1 MSTGQLYE
9 IAELNLKFSVSL
21 SQTVYSHGWVQLAPW
36 EWNPDQNCISRKES
50 LDDNNIVSLYLSQ
63 VSPKSFVI
71 ESDKCDLSQNQVKV
85 LKHRASRWISGEW
98 NPEGA
103 MQTARKLNSSIEL
116 YLKQGGGRFLRSSTF
131 YEDLIKT
138 ICTINTN
145 WASTVHMIKALVSQS
160 EGGCFPNPTQVSN
173 LGSEFLKKKTRMGFR
188 SDVVYRVSRFF
199 AELNVGTG
207 LEDEVQFGLTK
218 ERLLNF
224 KGLGPY
230 SANHMMMLSLDF
242 SSIPIDSEVSSYCK
256 AWYGL
261 EPNEIEAFFDPWGDY
276 KVLGYKLDRTLRS
289 QRWRY
294 SLKRCSY

>member
-1 MSTGQLYE
+1 
-9 IAELNLKFSVSL
+9 
-21 SQTVYSHGWVQLAPW
+21 
-36 EWNPDQNCISRKES
+36 
-50 LDDNNIVSLYLSQ
+50 
-63 VSPKSFVI
+63 VI
-71 ESDKCDLSQNQVKV
+71 KSDKCDLNQNQVNI
-85 LKHRASRWISGEW
+85 LKRRASRWISGEW

-103 MQTARKLNSSIEL
+103 MQTARRLNSHIAL

-145 WASTVHMIKALVSQS
+145 WASTVHMIKALVSQF
-160 EGGCFPNPTQVSN
+160 EGECFPNPTQVSN
-173 LGSEFLKKKTRMGFR
+173 LGSEFLKKNTRMGFR
-188 SDVVYRVSRFF
+188 SDVVYRMSRFF

-207 LEDEVQFGLTK
+207 LEDDVRVNLTK
-218 ERLLNF
+218 EGLLNF

-256 AWYGL
+256 EWYGL
-261 EPNEIEAFFDPWGDY
+261 GPHEIEAFFDPWGEY

-289 QRWRY
+289 QKWRD
-294 SLKRCSY
+294 SLK

>member
-1 MSTGQLYE
+1 MSNSQLYE
-9 IAELNLKFSVSL
+9 IGELNLRFSVSL
-21 SQTVYSHGWVQLAPW
+21 RQTVYSHGWVQLAPW
-36 EWNPDQNCISRKES
+36 EWIPDQHCISRKES
-50 LDDNNIVSLYLSQ
+50 LDGNNIVSLCLLQ
-63 VSPKSFVI
+63 VTPKSFVI
-71 ESDKCDLSQNQVKV
+71 KSDKCDLNQNQVNI
-85 LKHRASRWISGEW
+85 LKRRASRWISGEW

-103 MQTARKLNSSIEL
+103 MQTARRLNSHIAL

-160 EGGCFPNPTQVSN
+160 EGECFPNPTQVSN
-173 LGSEFLKKKTRMGFR
+173 LGSEFLKKNTRMGFR

-207 LEDEVQFGLTK
+207 LEDDVRVNLTK
-218 ERLLNF
+218 EGLLNF

-256 AWYGL
+256 EWYGL
-261 EPNEIEAFFDPWGDY
+261 GPHEIEAFFDPWGEY

-289 QRWRY
+289 QKWRD
-294 SLKRCSY
+294 SLK

>member
-1 MSTGQLYE
+1 MSSRQLYE
-9 IAELNLKFSVSL
+9 IGELNLRFNVSL
-21 SQTVYSHGWVQLAPW
+21 RQTVYSHGWVQLAPW

-50 LDDNNIVSLYLSQ
+50 LDGNNIVFLCLLQ
-63 VSPKSFVI
+63 VTPKSFVI
-71 ESDKCDLSQNQVKV
+71 KSDTCDLNQNQVNI
-85 LKHRASRWISGEW
+85 LKRRASRWISGEW

-103 MQTARKLNSSIEL
+103 MQTARRLNSHIAL

-160 EGGCFPNPTQVSN
+160 EGECFPNPTQVSN
-173 LGSEFLKKKTRMGFR
+173 LGSEFLKKNTRMGFR

-207 LEDEVQFGLTK
+207 LEDDVRVNLTK
-218 ERLLNF
+218 EGLLNF

-256 AWYGL
+256 EWYGL
-261 EPNEIEAFFDPWGDY
+261 GPHEIEAFFDPWGEY

-289 QRWRY
+289 QKWRD
-294 SLKRCSY
+294 SLK

>member
-1 MSTGQLYE
+1 MSSRQLYE
-9 IAELNLKFSVSL
+9 IGELNLRFNVSL
-21 SQTVYSHGWVQLAPW
+21 RQTVYSHGWVQLAPW
-36 EWNPDQNCISRKES
+36 EWNPDQNCISRKEL
-50 LDDNNIVSLYLSQ
+50 LDGKNIVFLCLSQ
-63 VSPKSFVI
+63 VTPKSFLI
-71 ESDKCDLSQNQVKV
+71 KSDKCDLNQNQVNI
-85 LKHRASRWISGEW
+85 LKRRASRWISGEW

-103 MQTARKLNSSIEL
+103 MQTARRLNSHIAL

-131 YEDLIKT
+131 YEDLVKT

-160 EGGCFPNPTQVSN
+160 EGECFPNPTQVSN
-173 LGSEFLKKKTRMGFR
+173 LGSEFLKKNTRMGFR
-188 SDVVYRVSRFF
+188 SDVVYRMSRFF

-207 LEDEVQFGLTK
+207 LEDDVRVNLTK
-218 ERLLNF
+218 EGLLNF

-256 AWYGL
+256 EWYGL
-261 EPNEIEAFFDPWGDY
+261 GPHEIEAFFDPWGEY

-289 QRWRY
+289 QKWRD
-294 SLKRCSY
+294 SLK

>member
-1 MSTGQLYE
+1 MSSRQLYE
-9 IAELNLKFSVSL
+9 IGELNLRFNVSL
-21 SQTVYSHGWVQLAPW
+21 RQTVYSHGWVQLAPW

-50 LDDNNIVSLYLSQ
+50 LDGNNIVSLCLLQ
-63 VSPKSFVI
+63 VTPKSFVI
-71 ESDKCDLSQNQVKV
+71 KSDKCDLNQNQVNI
-85 LKHRASRWISGEW
+85 LKRRASRWISGEW

-103 MQTARKLNSSIEL
+103 MQTARRLNSHIAL

-145 WASTVHMIKALVSQS
+145 WASTVHMIKALVTRS
-160 EGGCFPNPTQVSN
+160 EGECFPNPTQVSN
-173 LGSEFLKKKTRMGFR
+173 LGSEFLKKNTRMGFR

-207 LEDEVQFGLTK
+207 LEDDVRVNLTK
-218 ERLLNF
+218 EGLLNF

-256 AWYGL
+256 EWYGL
-261 EPNEIEAFFDPWGDY
+261 GPHEIEAFFDPWGEY

-289 QRWRY
+289 QKWRD
-294 SLKRCSY
+294 SLK

>member
-1 MSTGQLYE
+1 MSSRQLYE
-9 IAELNLKFSVSL
+9 IGELNLRFNVSL
-21 SQTVYSHGWVQLAPW
+21 RQTVYSHGWVQLAPW

-50 LDDNNIVSLYLSQ
+50 LDGNNIVSLCLLQ
-63 VSPKSFVI
+63 VTPKSFVI
-71 ESDKCDLSQNQVKV
+71 KSDKCDLNQNQVNI
-85 LKHRASRWISGEW
+85 LKRRASRWISGEW

-103 MQTARKLNSSIEL
+103 MQTARRLNSHIAL

-145 WASTVHMIKALVSQS
+145 WASTVHMIKALVSQF
-160 EGGCFPNPTQVSN
+160 EGECFPNPTQVSN
-173 LGSEFLKKKTRMGFR
+173 LGSEFLKKNTRMGFR

-207 LEDEVQFGLTK
+207 LEDDVRVNLTK
-218 ERLLNF
+218 EGLLNF

-256 AWYGL
+256 EWYGL
-261 EPNEIEAFFDPWGDY
+261 GPHEIEAFFDPWGEY

-289 QRWRY
+289 QKWRD
-294 SLKRCSY
+294 SLK